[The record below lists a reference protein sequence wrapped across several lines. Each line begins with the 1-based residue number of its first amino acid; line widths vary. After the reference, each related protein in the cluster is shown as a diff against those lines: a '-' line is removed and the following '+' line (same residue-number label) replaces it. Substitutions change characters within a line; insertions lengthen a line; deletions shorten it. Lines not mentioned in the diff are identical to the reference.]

1 MKKLIKSFNNETV
14 YIIGY
19 NIKDVEPTFILDKP
33 FSNFRR
39 NCSIKNKDSDSW
51 FIETQNEVYIITE
64 PEYFKYISNGQLKRR
79 LDLEDWFVEENF
91 TGNLYIDVYGG
102 DTEESIFEPISED
115 FLSKPI
121 IEQVNDD
128 TNDSWYD
135 VTLIFEDYEKR

>member
-1 MKKLIKSFNNETV
+1 MNKLIKSFNNETV

-33 FSNFRR
+33 FSSFRR

-91 TGNLYIDVYGG
+91 TGNLYIDVYDGY
-102 DTEESIFEPISED
+102 TEESIFEPTYED